1 MPPKKP
7 STKPPTRRIELE
19 PEEPEVYEPDEEIIT
34 PAPTPKINMTM
45 EKKNTAGRPS
55 GTKDTKPRKMTMS
68 KLEALAKAQAVRKA
82 NIEKRK
88 KEQLKIEPEQ
98 AEIDSVDEII
108 EKLPEKKQIKEK
120 EESIKTYKSE
130 PKKPKRKIVIVKE
143 PQTDSDDESVEIKY
157 IKPKNKSKQRNRE
170 PIYDDYDDYEEKP
183 KQRQENA
190 LDLLLK
196 HYGGF

>member
-7 STKPPTRRIELE
+7 LKTPSRRIELE
-19 PEEPEVYEPDEEIIT
+19 PEEPEEPLTE
-34 PAPTPKINMTM
+34 PTPKINLVT
-45 EKKNTAGRPS
+45 EKKVTSGRPS

-88 KEQLKIEPEQ
+88 QQIKPEQIKPEQSEPEE
-98 AEIDSVDEII
+98 AEITSTDEII
-108 EKLPEKKQIKEK
+108 EKIPERKQFKEK
-120 EESIKTYKSE
+120 EESVKTQKI
-130 PKKPKRKIVIVKE
+130 KPKRKILIVKE
-143 PQTDSDDESVEIKY
+143 PESDSDESLEIKY
-157 IKPKNKSKQRNRE
+157 VKPKLKHRKRE
-170 PIYDDYDDYEEKP
+170 PLYDDYEP
-183 KQRQENA
+183 PRENA